1 MTATSSILGKEDINN
16 VGAGDGGGEKVAQLL
31 EIMWIMHWAYRYIC
45 RLFAG
50 KNCVLR
56 RHSMIA

>member
-16 VGAGDGGGEKVAQLL
+16 VGAAMEGEKVAQLL